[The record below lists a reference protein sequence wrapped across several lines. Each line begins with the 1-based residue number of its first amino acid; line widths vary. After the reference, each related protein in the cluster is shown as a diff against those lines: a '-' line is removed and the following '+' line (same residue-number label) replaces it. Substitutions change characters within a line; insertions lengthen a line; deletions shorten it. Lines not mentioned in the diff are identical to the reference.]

1 MCFIHCAQWATVGF
15 YSDSL
20 APSGHMQL
28 SEVHYSV
35 AASVSVFQT
44 FLRPMGLAL
53 TEETVREVVRRERDT
68 VRRDLSVV
76 YNNLA
81 TAAAKTYQ
89 LVRQVHTFTRNSR

>member
-1 MCFIHCAQWATVGF
+1 
-15 YSDSL
+15 
-20 APSGHMQL
+20 MQL

-89 LVRQVHTFTRNSR
+89 LVRQVHTFTHNSR